1 MRTLPKPTFS
11 YAEVINTCILGT
23 KDIGLEAR
31 LRSIEASLGVTA
43 STYDTRGATQS
54 LYLFQQVTSVGAVT
68 KDELEAMYSTHLS
81 ATRGSA
87 RKYYNA
93 IRSSSAKCPLCGI
106 GTVTVLD
113 HHLPKSKYPD
123 LAICPTNLIP
133 ACDFCN
139 NAKKAKSPNTMGEQ
153 SLHPYYDDFS
163 QEQWISASLNVVGPP
178 TLEYFVSP
186 PSHWDE
192 TSKQR
197 VARHFSVVKLGYNYM
212 TNATDDMVTLRSP
225 LNCMYTNKGPDAVR
239 QYLADEAS
247 RYIGRVNSWQHVMY
261 QTLVKNEQFINGGFY
276 EIPV

>member
-1 MRTLPKPTFS
+1 
-11 YAEVINTCILGT
+11 
-23 KDIGLEAR
+23 
-31 LRSIEASLGVTA
+31 
-43 STYDTRGATQS
+43 
-54 LYLFQQVTSVGAVT
+54 
-68 KDELEAMYSTHLS
+68 
-81 ATRGSA
+81 
-87 RKYYNA
+87 
-93 IRSSSAKCPLCGI
+93 
-106 GTVTVLD
+106 
-113 HHLPKSKYPD
+113 
-123 LAICPTNLIP
+123 
-133 ACDFCN
+133 
-139 NAKKAKSPNTMGEQ
+139 MGEQ

-212 TNATDDMVTLRSP
+212 TNATDDMVTLRNP
-225 LNCMYTNKGPDAVR
+225 LNRMYTNKGPDAVR